1 MDTSGK
7 EAPEV
12 LSSED
17 VFRGR
22 VFTVSVD
29 RVREHGTEY
38 VRDVVRHAGSGV
50 IVPLHDDATVS
61 LVRQY
66 RHPAVKY
73 LLEAPAGSRD
83 PFESPEECARR
94 ELEEELGLVAGRLEL
109 LAEFFVSPGFC
120 GEKMWLYLATDLAET
135 KSSPE
140 DDELLEVVRLPLARA
155 LEMIATNEI
164 EDAKTIIGLML
175 TAQAVNRGKKQL
187 AVSD

>member
-7 EAPEV
+7 DAPEV

-17 VFRGR
+17 VFSGR
-22 VFTVSVD
+22 AFTVSLD
-29 RVREHGTEY
+29 RVRERGREY
-38 VRDVVRHAGSGV
+38 AREVVRHPGSGV
-50 IVPLHDDATVS
+50 VLPLHEDGTVS

-73 LLEAPAGSRD
+73 LLEAPAGSRE
-83 PFESPEECARR
+83 PFEPPEECARR

-120 GEKMWLYLATDLAET
+120 GEKMWLYLATELTET
-135 KSSPE
+135 RARPE
-140 DDELLEVVRLPLARA
+140 EDEFLEVVRLPLARA
-155 LEMIATNEI
+155 VEMIATNEI

-175 TAQAVNRGKKQL
+175 LNSRDG
-187 AVSD
+187 